1 MADLNHYLMTQIA
14 LNAGFESYHSFAGE
28 DKLEPKRL
36 EGLSK
41 INIFV
46 GANNSGKS
54 RLIRHLAKANEIV
67 FEPRNEAFP
76 WGEPVRNISSVSSRL
91 RERINTPSVSGQL
104 IADRWQLTNPFAEI
118 AKQNLMGLTA
128 IPFARKQNTR
138 NTAGI
143 SVIRE
148 KLSDLIR
155 SRLPDLLKHGFTH
168 AARELEGLKESID
181 RATAYELAA
190 NGIERIYIPTLR
202 TLRDLGN
209 HALYRSRTV
218 DDYKIAEETI
228 FTGQS
233 LYQDVESLLRGT
245 LTDRE
250 TLRSFEQWLS
260 ESFFE
265 GSPVALIPRSGQTT
279 LTVKIGDEHEKPIH
293 ELGDGIQSLLILT
306 FPLFRKS
313 AQHLLVFMEEPELF
327 LHPWLQR
334 AFLEV
339 LSTRFP
345 KHQYFLTT
353 HSNHFLDLTLDLPEV
368 SVYTLEKHIDNSVS
382 SRERSADFHV
392 RQVSRDDR
400 KPLELLGVR
409 NSSVFLSNCTIWVE
423 GVTDRRYIAHWLKLY
438 QDREVEGSVKTRV
451 FKEDLHYSFVEYG
464 GGNITHFS
472 FLDED
477 DEIDSAEKR
486 ILVDRLC
493 AKLFLIIDKDGD
505 KKSDRKALLERR
517 LADRFYCLPG
527 REIENLLKPEVI
539 QRVLSAYGEEDAPLF
554 KKSQILDKKLG
565 ESIDR
570 TLGQHR
576 NRRSAYA
583 DENGVLKGKVLFCER
598 ALSATQ
604 KWSDVSEEAAALTE
618 KVYQFITDLN
628 PK

>member
-1 MADLNHYLMTQIA
+1 MAELNHYLMTQIA
-14 LNAGFESYHSFAGE
+14 LTAGFESYHTFAGE
-28 DKLEPKRL
+28 DKLQPSRL

-54 RLIRHLAKANEIV
+54 RLIRNLAKVDEIL
-67 FEPRNEAFP
+67 FEPREEAFP
-76 WGEPVRNISSVSSRL
+76 WGHPLRNFSMVSSEL
-91 RERINTPSVSGQL
+91 PERINTPDQTGHAIVNQL
-104 IADRWQLTNPFAEI
+104 GLRIPFEDLG
-118 AKQNLMGLTA
+118 KQGLRGLTA
-128 IPFARKQNTR
+128 VPLTRKQQTKA
-138 NTAGI
+138 TSGI
-143 SVIRE
+143 SHVRE
-148 KLSDLIR
+148 KLNSLIR
-155 SRLPDLLKHGFTH
+155 SYSSKLQIHGLRH
-168 AARELEGLKESID
+168 VARELDSLKESVD
-181 RATAYELAA
+181 HAAEYEGAA
-190 NGIERIYIPTLR
+190 AEIERVYIPTLR

-209 HALYRSRTV
+209 HTLFRSRTV
-218 DDYKIAEETI
+218 DDYKIPEETI
-228 FTGQS
+228 LTGQS
-233 LYQDVESLLRGT
+233 LYQEVESLLRGT

-250 TLRSFEQWLS
+250 TLREFEVWLS
-260 ESFFE
+260 KSFFE
-265 GSPVALIPRSGQTT
+265 GSPVALIPRISQTT

-313 AQHLLVFMEEPELF
+313 NKHLLVFMEEPELF

-339 LSTRFP
+339 LSERFP

-353 HSNHFLDLTLDLPEV
+353 HSNHFLDLTLDLPDV

-382 SRERSADFHV
+382 SRERNADFHI

-438 QDREVEGSVKTRV
+438 QERDEERSVKPRV

-477 DEIDSAEKR
+477 DEIDPAEKR

-505 KKSDRKALLERR
+505 KKSERKALLERR

-539 QRVLSAYGEEDAPLF
+539 QRVLFAYGEEDAPLF
-554 KKSQILDKKLG
+554 KKSQILEKKLG
-565 ESIDR
+565 ESIDK

-576 NRRSAYA
+576 KRRSAYA

-598 ALSATQ
+598 ALSATR